1 MTSQGRDRDPGS
13 KPPTQDRGPSAGDL
27 AGAGFQFAA
36 VLLASVFAG
45 QWLDRKFGTGSLFLL
60 IGVFGGAGLAFY
72 SMYRRLMA
80 GHGDDAGR
88 RKR

>member
-45 QWLDRKFGTGSLFLL
+45 SLFLL